1 MDRLDIP
8 LDSVR
13 LARRARSFRRRPLS
27 LDQEEAAVA
36 TPAEPGRERGLDGYI
51 PSSLVPTDK
60 RMAAL
65 VVGGAPAWSRRLR
78 RIDALSDLALADL
91 EAAWRELAWARQ
103 GKPAEF
109 AAEWHEHAQRVDFT
123 RVNELIRRH
132 NEHFPAE
139 ANLAMDVR
147 SGDFIG
153 LGGGDYRRQLL
164 GVSWVLARFPAD
176 LAAALEYPRQ
186 GKSGL

>member
-1 MDRLDIP
+1 VDRLNIP
-8 LDSVR
+8 ADSVA

-36 TPAEPGRERGLDGYI
+36 TPAEPGRQRSLDGYV
-51 PSSLVPTDK
+51 PSTLVPTDK

-65 VVGGAPAWSRRLR
+65 VVGGAPAWSRRLK
-78 RIDALSDLALADL
+78 RIDALSDRALADL
-91 EAAWRELAWARQ
+91 EAAWLDLAWARR
-103 GKPAEF
+103 GRPAEF
-109 AAEWHEHAQRVDFT
+109 AAEWREHAQRKDFT

-164 GVSWVLARFPAD
+164 DVAWVLARFPTD
-176 LAAALEYPRQ
+176 LAAALEQARQ
-186 GKSGL
+186 GKSGR